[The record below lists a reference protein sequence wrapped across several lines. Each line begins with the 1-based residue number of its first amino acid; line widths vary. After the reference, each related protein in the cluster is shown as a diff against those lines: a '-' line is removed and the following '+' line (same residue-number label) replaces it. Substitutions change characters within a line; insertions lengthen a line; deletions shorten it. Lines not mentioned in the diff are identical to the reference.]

1 MDMGQGETGQTGT
14 TGLIL
19 AVGDPGNLAGRRSG
33 AGTSGRNQGAGRPGA
48 RTSREELRQEDGAV
62 APDGVARDVAG
73 WQQPELLLEQG
84 RVRSRGDR
92 PSESVRQAGLVGI
105 AQAREALAEAVRRA
119 KSRAETKAA

>member
-19 AVGDPGNLAGRRSG
+19 AVGDPGNLADRRSG
-33 AGTSGRNQGAGRPGA
+33 AGTSGRNQGAGRPRA
-48 RTSREELRQEDGAV
+48 RTSREELRQEVGAV